1 MTQTP
6 APSTLSA
13 PSVPHRVRRHRI
25 GTPKLHITLMLAL
38 TFSTG
43 IIDAIGYLALDRVFT
58 GNMTGNVV
66 ILGMAMT
73 GSTDLPVL
81 GPLVALLMFFL
92 GAMAAGRRLRGSP
105 DGWTPATT
113 AIFAAV
119 AICLALEGLLFLILG
134 TTRFP
139 YMTEA
144 AAAVLGFAM
153 GAQAAAARKIKVAD
167 VTTVVV
173 TSTLT
178 ALAAE
183 SRFGAGTG
191 QPWIRRILAV
201 ALILLG
207 ALAGAALLSLG
218 LWVPFALS
226 TAITT
231 AVLIWGHLRMKTETS
246 AHSQRPDQTT

>member
-1 MTQTP
+1 MTRSP
-6 APSTLSA
+6 APATVSA
-13 PSVPHRVRRHRI
+13 PSSPNRVKPHRI
-25 GTPKLHITLMLAL
+25 GTPQLHTTLMLAL

-113 AIFAAV
+113 VIFAAV

-134 TTRFP
+134 TTEFP
-139 YMTEA
+139 YKTEGA
-144 AAAVLGFAM
+144 AAGLGFAM
-153 GAQAAAARKIKVAD
+153 GAQAAAARKVKVAD

-191 QPWIRRILAV
+191 QPWIKRILAV

-207 ALAGAALLSLG
+207 ALAGAALLTLE

-226 TAITT
+226 TAVTT
-231 AVLIWGHLRMKTETS
+231 AVLIWGHRRMKTEAS
-246 AHSQRPDQTT
+246 AHSQRLDQTA

>member
-1 MTQTP
+1 MTHSPATATP
-6 APSTLSA
+6 PATSITDPAKRQRIST
-13 PSVPHRVRRHRI
+13 PQ
-25 GTPKLHITLMLAL
+25 LHTTLMLAL

-73 GSTDLPVL
+73 GSTGLPVL
-81 GPLVALLMFFL
+81 GPLVALVMFFL
-92 GAMAAGRRLRGSP
+92 GAMVAGRRLRGRP

-113 AIFAAV
+113 LIFAAV
-119 AICLALEGLLFLILG
+119 AIGLALEGIMFLLLG
-134 TTRFP
+134 ATAFP
-139 YMTEA
+139 YKTECA
-144 AAAVLGFAM
+144 AAILGFAM
-153 GAQAAAARKIKVAD
+153 GAQAAAARKVKVAD

-183 SRFGAGTG
+183 SRFGARTS
-191 QPWIRRILAV
+191 QPWIKRILAV

-207 ALAGAALLSLG
+207 AFAGAALLTLD

-226 TAITT
+226 AAITT
-231 AVLIWGHLRMKTETS
+231 AVLIWGHHRMKTDKS
-246 AHSQRPDQTT
+246 AQATP

>member
-1 MTQTP
+1 MTRNP
-6 APSTLSA
+6 APPAVSA
-13 PSVPHRVRRHRI
+13 PSPPTQVKRHRI
-25 GTPKLHITLMLAL
+25 GTPELHTALMLAL

-43 IIDAIGYLALDRVFT
+43 IVDAIGYLALDRVFT

-81 GPLVALLMFFL
+81 GPLVALVMFVF
-92 GAMAAGRRLRGSP
+92 GAMAAGRRLRASP
-105 DGWTPATT
+105 DGWTSATT
-113 AIFAAV
+113 VIFAGVAV
-119 AICLALEGLLFLILG
+119 CLALEGLLFLVFG
-134 TTRFP
+134 AADVP
-139 YMTEA
+139 YKTEA

-153 GAQAAAARKIKVAD
+153 GAQAAAARKVKVAD

-183 SRFGAGTG
+183 SRFGANAG

-207 ALAGAALLSLG
+207 ALVGAALLMVGTWL
-218 LWVPFALS
+218 PFALS
-226 TAITT
+226 AAITT
-231 AVLIWGHLRMKTETS
+231 AALVWGHRRMRKE
-246 AHSQRPDQTT
+246 RL